1 MEFREEELK
10 QVLSDIFNI
19 SYDSVGEKTSID
31 TVETWDSLKH
41 LELVLALE
49 AKFNIT
55 FSYEETTEI
64 LNYNLIHMILE
75 KHGVKF
81 KESPLNEETR
91 LY

>member
-19 SYDSVGEKTSID
+19 PRDSVGEQTSID

-49 AKFNIT
+49 QKFNVT
-55 FSYEETTEI
+55 FTHEETTEI
-64 LNYNLIHMILE
+64 LNYNLIRMTLA
-75 KHGVKF
+75 KHGVRL
-81 KESPLNEETR
+81 EENELDKAR
-91 LY
+91 